1 MKEALERARHLKDAL
16 GIVTTAADEAPNEAD
31 RWRLEGLKRCLH
43 GIRDATA
50 FADKGAL
57 LREATRL
64 ADGSLSLPI
73 EGSGLNCNDLPL
85 LSRFGLEAR
94 IEDGDRLSLLLT
106 DSDPLPEAIAHAL
119 RLDPAPRRPYKT
131 AIGDALLRRFTE
143 FSTYRTPTQK
153 AAVRALITMPPAAT
167 LSVTMPTGAGK
178 SLIFQLAVQ
187 WWRQFDPGACVAV
200 IVPTIALAQDH
211 ERTLR
216 HMEGLS
222 ASRALTSEL
231 TPDERDAV
239 LRAFNRGEVPILLLS
254 PELALERARESLLT
268 AAKPPDQKPLA
279 AKGRLL
285 ALVVDEAHIVES
297 WGRSFRPDF
306 QRLPALLQ
314 QLRAVYDALRVVLL
328 SATLGDQARVELK
341 RAYGRETPFL
351 EIDAKVPRYEL
362 DVASVRYASAE
373 ARDAELL
380 CVVDRLPRPALIY
393 TTKVEDA
400 NRLYRVLKRERGYQ
414 RIAVFTG
421 AISNSRERREIVNA
435 WSEDRLDLVVATSAF
450 GLGIDKANV
459 RAVVHACVP
468 EGIARYYQEI
478 GRAARDGH
486 QALALCMWYGVIHS
500 GRTETNDV
508 SLAFGLATRQWMTV
522 QKCLQRWEA
531 IRGLPDAV
539 FWQKGRQ
546 FIDVNLDALR
556 DGLGSES
563 SEYNRVWNM
572 TLLNLLQ
579 RAEAV
584 SIELLEQEDFTA
596 PTWRAE
602 VRNPRIFDASTEH
615 GVVYLRELFSLR
627 EEEKQQ
633 SRDDVRRLV
642 DILRNPKPTYCLLAD
657 IYSAVEAGHSSVKPC
672 GHCAWCRSVGA
683 VPPSH
688 VVFEGLAVTWPDS
701 PDWAVGALPAVPII
715 VNPED
720 PSFSH
725 GLRKLLSALSDAGVE
740 QFVVPDQRAGEIVD
754 ALAVTSARAGLVL
767 ESTRLVDASGWALA
781 NLPTAALL
789 EADFPSIDPLYTR
802 LHEWH
807 SANPQQNLV
816 LVAPSDLMVNGK
828 RLEQFASAMPAY
840 SESHIAAMERS
851 IARERRSLS

>member
-1 MKEALERARHLKDAL
+1 MKEALKGAQHLDAAL
-16 GIVTTAADEAPNEAD
+16 DIATTAANDAPNEAD
-31 RWRLEGLKRCLH
+31 RWRLEGLKRCMR

-57 LREATRL
+57 LREAARL
-64 ADGSLSLPI
+64 ADGSLSLPM
-73 EGSGLNCNDLPL
+73 EGSGLTGDDLPL

-94 IEDGDRLSLLLT
+94 LGNGDTLSLLIT
-106 DSDPLPEAIAHAL
+106 DSDPLPEAIANAL
-119 RLDPAPRRPYKT
+119 RLDPAPRRPYEP
-131 AIGDALLRRFTE
+131 AVGDALLRRFTE
-143 FSTYRTPTQK
+143 FETYRTATQK
-153 AAVRALITMPPAAT
+153 AAVRALVTMPPAAA

-178 SLIFQLAVQ
+178 SLIFQAAVQ
-187 WWRQFDPGACVAV
+187 WWRQFHPGACVAV

-239 LRAFNRGEVPILLLS
+239 LGSFNRGEVPILLLS
-254 PELALERARESLLT
+254 PELALGRARESLLT
-268 AAKPPDQKPLA
+268 AAKPTEQKPIA
-279 AKGRLL
+279 AKGHLM

-297 WGRSFRPDF
+297 WGRGFRPDF

-314 QLRAVYDALRVVLL
+314 QLRAVYGALRVVLL
-328 SATLGDQARVELK
+328 SATLGDRARIELK
-341 RAYGRETPFL
+341 RAYGRESQYL

-362 DVASVRYASAE
+362 DVAFVRHATAQ
-373 ARDAELL
+373 ARNSELR

-400 NRLYRVLKRERGYQ
+400 HRLYRDLKRERGYE

-421 AISNSRERREIVNA
+421 AISDSRERREIVNA
-435 WSEDRLDLVVATSAF
+435 WSEDRLDLVIATSAF
-450 GLGIDKANV
+450 GLGIDKSDV

-486 QALALCMWYGVIHS
+486 QALALCMWHGTIHS
-500 GRTETNDV
+500 STAEKDDL
-508 SLAFGLATRQWMTV
+508 SLAYGLATRQWMTV
-522 QKCLQRWEA
+522 QKCLERWEA
-531 IRGLPDAV
+531 IRGLPSAV
-539 FWQKGRQ
+539 FWQQGRQ
-546 FIDVNLDALR
+546 YIDVNLDALR

-563 SEYNRVWNM
+563 SEYNRAWNM

-579 RAEAV
+579 RADAISV
-584 SIELLEQEDFTA
+584 ELLEKDELTA

-602 VRNPRIFDASTEH
+602 VRDPRIFDSNSEQGACH
-615 GVVYLRELFSLR
+615 LRELFSLR
-627 EEEKQQ
+627 EEEQQQ
-633 SRDDVRRLV
+633 SRDDLRRLE

-657 IYSAVEAGHSSVKPC
+657 IFSAVEAGHSNIEPC
-672 GHCAWCRSVGA
+672 GRCAWCRSVGA
-683 VPPSH
+683 IPPSR
-688 VVFEGLAVTWPDS
+688 VDFKGLSVTWPDS
-701 PDWAVGALPAVPII
+701 PDWVVVGLPAVPII

-720 PSFSH
+720 PSYSR
-725 GLRKLLSALSDAGVE
+725 GLQKLLSTLADAGIE
-740 QFVVPDQRAGEIVD
+740 QFVVPDPRAREIVN
-754 ALAVTSARAGLVL
+754 ALAVSSARAGLVL
-767 ESTRLVDASGWALA
+767 ESTKLVDASGWALA

-789 EADFPSIDPLYTR
+789 EADFPGIDSLYTR

-807 SANPQQNLV
+807 SANPKLSMV

-828 RLEQFASAMPAY
+828 RLEQIASTMPTY
-840 SESHIAAMERS
+840 SEAHLAQLERS
-851 IARERRSLS
+851 YGRERRAFL